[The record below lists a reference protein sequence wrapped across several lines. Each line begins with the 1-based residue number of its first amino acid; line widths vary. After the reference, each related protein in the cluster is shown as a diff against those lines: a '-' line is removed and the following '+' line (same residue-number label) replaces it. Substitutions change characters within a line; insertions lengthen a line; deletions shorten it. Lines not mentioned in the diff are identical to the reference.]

1 MDLTTATPVEID
13 TYIAELQM
21 KQIPHERTIST
32 QEHYL
37 STKGAQPVWEDY
49 SRHYD
54 ENVLK
59 AAIAAR
65 AQLQEQID
73 AGTAEYIRRGR
84 WTRYYHVTNQNGHI
98 HNSLHCSSCFPDTM
112 YSWRTDL
119 SGLSEEEVVE
129 REAHNACSVCMPIA
143 PAEQKA
149 ARERYNKAQRDAKA
163 AERQAKKDAKAA
175 KSQERARKLLD
186 KVEKEIEK
194 MGGLDTFRNDYSLN
208 GHDGKKSV
216 YDATFDMQQTVGD
229 VLYELKQRQE
239 EGRSFHSMNEFVK
252 AECQKRGL
260 I

>member
-1 MDLTTATPVEID
+1 MTFTTPVEID
-13 TYIAELQM
+13 TEIARLRFELS
-21 KQIPHERTIST
+21 KAVVAIDRYENTDDEWLRSRLEADYEKAVDAQIRLNEALAPLE
-32 QEHYL
+32 
-37 STKGAQPVWEDY
+37 
-49 SRHYD
+49 
-54 ENVLK
+54 
-59 AAIAAR
+59 
-65 AQLQEQID
+65 
-73 AGTAEYIRRGR
+73 AEYLARR
-84 WTRYYHVTNQNGHI
+84 WPRYWHVSNNNGHI
-98 HNSLHCSSCFPDTM
+98 HNSLHCTSCFPDTQ
-112 YSWRTDL
+112 YGWRTDL
-119 SGLSEEEVVE
+119 SGLTEEEVVE
-129 REAHNACSVCMPIA
+129 REACNACSVCMPIA